1 MSDGVQDR
9 AIRGELSQWT
19 RSQLS
24 RRLIAAGGT
33 TRNLE
38 HINTERT
45 AKLLG
50 VSTRTLRRWL
60 HGDPDDVVGMAPRSR
75 AAVWAELR
83 PSDKRLHQEDLDRAY
98 AREALRRLE
107 FPSRRR
113 QLPAAWAKQGWLDQH
128 MVAILDIPR
137 ANALQVTFAR
147 MDPRPLQRMQRRGD
161 LVDSA
166 VVATRF
172 HATLLAGAVL
182 ELVDPW
188 RVKLADQWTKQ
199 GSGQG
204 WMVDD
209 QAPTV
214 DLAGLAVTNDLT

>member
-1 MSDGVQDR
+1 MM
-9 AIRGELSQWT
+9 GEKDLVMHGGLPQWT
-19 RSQLS
+19 RAQLS
-24 RRLIAAGGT
+24 RRLVAAGGT
-33 TRNLE
+33 TKNLG
-38 HINTERT
+38 HINAERT

-83 PSDKRLHQEDLDRAY
+83 PSNKRLHQEDLDRSY
-98 AREALRRLE
+98 AREALRRLAL
-107 FPSRRR
+107 PARRR
-113 QLPAAWAKQGWLDQH
+113 RLPPAWAKQGWLDQH
-128 MVAILDIPR
+128 MVAILDIPQ
-137 ANALQVTFAR
+137 ANAVQVTFAR
-147 MDPRPLQRMQRRGD
+147 MDRRPLQRMKRRGD
-161 LVDSA
+161 LIDST
-166 VVATRF
+166 VVETRF

-188 RVKLADQWTKQ
+188 RVKLSDQWTKQ

-209 QAPTV
+209 QAPTI
-214 DLAGLAVTNDLT
+214 DLAALAVTNDLT